1 MRLKFF
7 FPAEGWPFCFGLSV
21 LVNQGFVTHMSVTRT
36 CHSTAP
42 ALLLLW
48 CPVFTLT
55 QWGRMT
61 HICVSKPTIIGSD
74 NGLSPGRCRA
84 IIRTSAGILLIGPLG
99 TNFSETLIRIQ
110 TFSLKENTFETV
122 VWKMTAILSRPQY
135 VKSSYCSLF
144 DDRATVP
151 APDLQMHYRNV
162 LRPANERRC
171 YDVTPSLVG
180 WAKT

>member
-1 MRLKFF
+1 MRLKMFF
-7 FPAEGWPFCFGLSV
+7 C
-21 LVNQGFVTHMSVTRT
+21 
-36 CHSTAP
+36 
-42 ALLLLW
+42 
-48 CPVFTLT
+48 
-55 QWGRMT
+55 GRVA
-61 HICVSKPTIIGSD
+61 ILFRPQCVSKSRLHDAYVRNEGMSQYSARVTGYYYSGVLSLPLLNEAEWRKPTIIGSD

-135 VKSSYCSLF
+135 VKSSHCSLF

-180 WAKT
+180 WAQT